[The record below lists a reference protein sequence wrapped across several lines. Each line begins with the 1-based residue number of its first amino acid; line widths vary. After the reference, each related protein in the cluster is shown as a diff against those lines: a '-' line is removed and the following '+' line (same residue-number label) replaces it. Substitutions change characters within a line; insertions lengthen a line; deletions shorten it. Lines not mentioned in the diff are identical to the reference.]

1 MRTILAWTVTL
12 LLMAGTSLPG
22 LAKQPSAAS
31 VSQPEQVDDF
41 DTVLGRRLYPLA
53 LARGGGE
60 ASLGRAGRYL
70 RVIFDDLAASARK
83 QRRLDYSLHVLS
95 SRERLDAWALPDGA
109 VFVTVGLLRRLYT
122 DDEVAGVLAHQ
133 LAHAV
138 LRHNVDDLTSPADQ
152 AFLADLAAGKVPLIR
167 EKLGRYGRHL
177 LGEYYSSGEERA
189 ADALARG
196 LLRQAGFRESGLE
209 DSFRRVTGKPL
220 PAYLMVHPHPGL
232 KPLPAEPGLPPVII
246 SEEPTPVWPPLP
258 PARPVLPPP
267 SPRSPVFPVP
277 GPSAPPRPREPES
290 LGGLAVLGGL
300 YPVGAAQS
308 RADVTFR
315 SDETYPTTGQRVTV
329 TLPVETTGARSGATL
344 AALAETPF
352 GRNWQGLFGGGW
364 VTADLLAGR
373 PRGNGGF
380 LAAGILRRGSVDG
393 RGLRWAAGPYL
404 GYTWMA
410 VDAGRTGGEL
420 AYNTGD
426 YEPEVVEA
434 GSPVT
439 ARASSLSAGALLSLS
454 GDTPAPGLAWFAAV
468 AGQVSLPGAWRYT
481 AVAYNTQNT
490 VDLPVEG
497 ENVAPLST
505 DGVLALAGVVFRF

>member
-1 MRTILAWTVTL
+1 MRTILAWTLTL
-12 LLMAGTSLPG
+12 LLLVGASLPG
-22 LAKQPSAAS
+22 LAKKPPAAPSGS
-31 VSQPEQVDDF
+31 PEQIEDF
-41 DTVLGRRLYPLA
+41 DTALGRRLYPLA

-70 RVIFDDLAASARK
+70 QVIFDDLAGSARR

-109 VFVTVGLLRRLYT
+109 VFVTVGLLRHLYT

-138 LRHNVDDLTSPADQ
+138 LRHNVNDLTSSADQ
-152 AFLADLAAGKVPLIR
+152 AFLADLAAGKVPLVR

-209 DSFRRVTGKPL
+209 NSFRRVAGKPL
-220 PAYLMVHPHPGL
+220 PAYLLVHPHPGL
-232 KPLPAEPGLPPVII
+232 KPLPAELNLPPIII
-246 SEEPTPVWPPLP
+246 SEEPAPVWPPLP
-258 PARPVLPPP
+258 PARPVLPLPP
-267 SPRSPVFPVP
+267 PRSPVYPVP
-277 GPSAPPRPREPES
+277 APSAPPRPREPES
-290 LGGLAVLGGL
+290 LGGLTVLGGL
-300 YPVGAAQS
+300 YPVWAAKSQ
-308 RADVTFR
+308 ADVTFS
-315 SDETYPTTGQRVTV
+315 SDENVTV
-329 TLPVETTGARSGATL
+329 TLPVETAGARNGATL

-364 VTADLLAGR
+364 VTADLFAGR

-410 VDAGRTGGEL
+410 VDAGRTPEGAEHDLVYHTDAFYPPG
-420 AYNTGD
+420 
-426 YEPEVVEA
+426 EVVEG
-434 GSPVT
+434 GSRVT

-468 AGQVSLPGAWRYT
+468 GAQASLPGAWRYT
-481 AVAYNTQNT
+481 AVAYNTGNEVT
-490 VDLPVEG
+490 LPVKG
-497 ENVAPLST
+497 ENAAPLST
-505 DGVLALAGVVFRF
+505 DGVLGLAGVVFRF